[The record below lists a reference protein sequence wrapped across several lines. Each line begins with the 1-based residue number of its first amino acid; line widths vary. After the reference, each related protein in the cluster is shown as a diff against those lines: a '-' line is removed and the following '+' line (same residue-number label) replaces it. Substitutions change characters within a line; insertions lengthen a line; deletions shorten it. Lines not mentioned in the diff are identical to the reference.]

1 MLQKNLIAVS
11 LLNLL
16 ILTGEFLVLPQSFSA
31 LQVAR
36 YF

>member
-11 LLNLL
+11 LLNL

-31 LQVAR
+31 LEVAH